1 MHATAVRTMIATD
14 QAAAINTI
22 VLAVATDPVARWVWP
37 DAQRY
42 AATIGPFTRAFG
54 GGAFHHKS
62 AYCSDDY
69 AGVALWLPPGSAL
82 RRRCGRAA

>member
-62 AYCSDDY
+62 AYAATTMPASPC
-69 AGVALWLPPGSAL
+69 GCRPERTPTKMRL
-82 RRRCGRAA
+82 RS